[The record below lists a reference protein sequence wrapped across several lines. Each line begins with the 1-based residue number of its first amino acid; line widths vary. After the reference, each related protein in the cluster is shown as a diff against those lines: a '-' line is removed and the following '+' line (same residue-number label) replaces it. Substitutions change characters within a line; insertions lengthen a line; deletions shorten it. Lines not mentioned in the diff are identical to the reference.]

1 MAKVVGVILVG
12 ALLMAGI
19 PCWADSAVESEG
31 QLRLT
36 YYALNRLR
44 SVSRPGAS
52 FRDYR
57 EAVARARQYVGLLR
71 GDGAGVQELRAVMTS
86 YERALTLWALREESE
101 SAVDSLRS
109 DRPEGEALL
118 RECPDIPR
126 FHRKGRD
133 QIYVLDG
140 VACIWAKAAEQLDRV
155 PAALR

>member
-1 MAKVVGVILVG
+1 MQRLLMMVLVG
-12 ALLMAGI
+12 GLLLAAA
-19 PCWADSAVESEG
+19 PCGADSSVESEG
-31 QLRLT
+31 QLRLG
-36 YYALNRLR
+36 YHALNRLR
-44 SVSRPGAS
+44 SMSRPGVS

-57 EAVARARQYVGLLR
+57 EAVGRAREYVGLLR
-71 GDGAGVQELRAVMTS
+71 GDGADVQELRLVMAR
-86 YERALTLWALREESE
+86 YERALNLWSLREESD

-118 RECPDIPR
+118 RECPGIPR

-140 VACIWAKAAEQLDRV
+140 VACFWEKAAEQLDRV